1 MRRLLAIT
9 AIPLLACLVIAGC
22 SSSKPSASPSPSPSG
37 CSSVSTSSI
46 LSTSSSVST
55 SSILS
60 TSPSASATAG
70 SSNAN
75 ASVKVT
81 GAFGTTPAVSIPKS
95 DANGKLTVRTV
106 IQGTGPAV
114 TKADAMAANF
124 VLYFW
129 DGKSSTLKANT
140 FTSNPTVIGG
150 TMLPGL
156 ETALIGQKVGSRVL
170 AVIPPADGYGTA
182 GNSQLGITG
191 TTTLVFVIDV
201 IKSYPDTASASGTQ
215 ESNGGGSLPT
225 VTAHPGSA
233 PTIAIPSNN
242 PPSCLVTKTL
252 IKGSGPKVAKGQYV
266 IAQYT
271 GYIWRTKQVFDSS
284 WSSGSPFGFVIGA
297 NPEQVISGWDTGLA
311 GQTVGSRVMLVI
323 PPKDAY
329 GSTGASQAGITGTD
343 TLVFVVDIIDAFK
356 PAA

>member
-9 AIPLLACLVIAGC
+9 VIPLLACLVIAGC
-22 SSSKPSASPSPSPSG
+22 GSSKPSAS
-37 CSSVSTSSI
+37 
-46 LSTSSSVST
+46 SSS
-55 SSILS
+55 
-60 TSPSASATAG
+60 SAAASNP
-70 SSNAN
+70 NAN
-75 ASVKVT
+75 ASVTV
-81 GAFGTTPAVSIPKS
+81 GGVFGTTPVVKIPKL
-95 DANGKLTVRTV
+95 DANNKLTVKTV
-106 IQGTGPAV
+106 IQGTGSTV
-114 TKADAMAANF
+114 TKTDAMAANF

-129 DGKSSTLKANT
+129 DGTSNSLKANT

-170 AVIPPADGYGTA
+170 AIIPPAEGYGTS

-191 TTTLVFVIDV
+191 STTLVFVIDV
-201 IKSYPDTASASGTQ
+201 IKSYSDTASASGTQ
-215 ESNGGGSLPT
+215 ESDGGGTLPT

-233 PTIAIPSNN
+233 PTLTIPANK
-242 PPSCLVTKTL
+242 PPTSLVSKTL
-252 IKGSGPKVAKGQYV
+252 IKGTGPKIAKGQYV

-271 GYIWRTKQVFDSS
+271 GYIWRTKKVFDSS

-297 NPEQVISGWDTGLA
+297 SPEQVISGWDSGLA

-323 PPKDAY
+323 PPKDGY
-329 GSTGASQAGITGTD
+329 GTTGASQAGINGTD

-356 PAA
+356 PST

>member
-9 AIPLLACLVIAGC
+9 VIPLLACLVIAGC
-22 SSSKPSASPSPSPSG
+22 GSSKPS
-37 CSSVSTSSI
+37 SSA
-46 LSTSSSVST
+46 SSS
-55 SSILS
+55 SS
-60 TSPSASATAG
+60 AATNP
-70 SSNAN
+70 NAN
-75 ASVKVT
+75 ADVSVA
-81 GAFGTTPAVSIPKS
+81 GAFGTTPVVKIPKL
-95 DANGKLTVRTV
+95 DANNKLTVKTV
-106 IQGTGPAV
+106 IQGTGAPV
-114 TKADAMAANF
+114 TKSDAMAANF

-129 DGKSSTLKANT
+129 DGTSNSLKANT

-156 ETALIGQKVGSRVL
+156 ETALIGQKVGSRIL

-191 TTTLVFVIDV
+191 STTLVFVIDV
-201 IKSYPDTASASGTQ
+201 LKSYADTASAFGTT

-225 VTAHPGSA
+225 VTAHTGSA
-233 PTIAIPSNN
+233 PTINVPSSK
-242 PPSCLVTKTL
+242 PPTALVSKTL
-252 IKGSGPKVAKGQYV
+252 IKGSGPKLVKGQYV

-271 GYIWRTKQVFDSS
+271 GYIWRTKKVFDSS

-297 NPEQVISGWDTGLA
+297 SPEQVITGWDTGLA

-323 PPKDAY
+323 PPKDGY
-329 GSTGASQAGITGTD
+329 GTTGASQAGITGTD

-356 PAA
+356 PAT

>member
-9 AIPLLACLVIAGC
+9 VIPLLVCLVIAGC
-22 SSSKPSASPSPSPSG
+22 GSSKPSASA
-37 CSSVSTSSI
+37 
-46 LSTSSSVST
+46 SSS
-55 SSILS
+55 SS
-60 TSPSASATAG
+60 AAANN
-70 SSNAN
+70 SNAN

-81 GAFGTTPAVSIPKS
+81 GAFGATPAVSIPKLK
-95 DANGKLTVRTV
+95 ANNNLTVKTV
-106 IQGTGPAV
+106 IQGTGPTV
-114 TKADAMAANF
+114 TKSDAMAANF

-129 DGKSSTLKANT
+129 DGTSNSLKANT

-201 IKSYPDTASASGTQ
+201 IKSYADTASASGTQ
-215 ESNGGGSLPT
+215 VSSGGGTLPT
-225 VTAHPGSA
+225 VTAHAGSA
-233 PTIAIPSNN
+233 PTITIPPNN
-242 PPSCLVTKTL
+242 PPSGLVTKTL

-271 GYIWRTKQVFDSS
+271 GYIWRTKKVFDSS

-297 NPEQVISGWDTGLA
+297 SPEQVISGWDTGLA

-356 PAA
+356 PAT

>member
-9 AIPLLACLVIAGC
+9 IIPLLACLVIAGC
-22 SSSKPSASPSPSPSG
+22 GSSKPSASSSSSSSAAASNSNSN
-37 CSSVSTSSI
+37 SSVT
-46 LSTSSSVST
+46 V
-55 SSILS
+55 
-60 TSPSASATAG
+60 A
-70 SSNAN
+70 
-75 ASVKVT
+75 
-81 GAFGTTPAVSIPKS
+81 GAFGSTPVVKIPKLK
-95 DANGKLTVRTV
+95 ANNKLTVKTV
-106 IQGTGPAV
+106 IPGTGSTV

-129 DGKSSTLKANT
+129 NGTSNSLKANT
-140 FTSNPTVIGG
+140 FSQNPTVIGG

-170 AVIPPADGYGTA
+170 AVIPPAEGYGTA

-191 TTTLVFVIDV
+191 STTLVFVIDV
-201 IKSYPDTASASGTQ
+201 IKSYADTASASGAQ

-225 VTAHPGSA
+225 VTPHTGSA
-233 PTIAIPSNN
+233 PTITIPANN
-242 PPSCLVTKTL
+242 PPSALVSKTL
-252 IKGSGPKVAKGQYV
+252 IKGSGPKVVKGQYV

-271 GYIWRTKQVFDSS
+271 GYIWRTKKVFDSS
-284 WSSGSPFGFVIGA
+284 WTSGSPFGFVIGA
-297 NPEQVISGWDTGLA
+297 SPEQVIPGWDSGLA

-329 GSTGASQAGITGTD
+329 GSTGASQAGITATD

-356 PAA
+356 PAP